1 MFRKNTELT
10 KLTEV
15 KKDGYIMKNDKNGIE
30 VKCTSKFVPFWEVKG
45 FEIVDQRPI
54 VLVS

>member
-1 MFRKNTELT
+1 MFKKNTELK

-15 KKDGYIMKNDKNGIE
+15 KKDGYVMKNNKNGIE
-30 VKCTSKFVPFWEVKG
+30 VKCTSKFVEFWEVKG
-45 FEIVDQRPI
+45 FEVKEQRPI